1 MVQKTLKYK
10 ATMLILKS
18 IFFFHNLLN
27 NLFNSLVLMSYLSDI
42 YLMVF
47 SVRGRGAENI
57 EKK

>member
-1 MVQKTLKYK
+1 MVQKALKYK

-18 IFFFHNLLN
+18 IFFSIIFYS
-27 NLFNSLVLMSYLSDI
+27 FVLMSYLSDI